1 VGILND
7 FERRLEGAV
16 EGVFARVFRTGLHP
30 VELASRILKEMEA
43 HKTVG
48 VRSVWVPNH
57 FLFRVSETDAERF
70 RDTQKALRTEL
81 EHVVLDGARE
91 RGWGLVGPP
100 TVEFEADPDIKEGR
114 FECEASLVEGP
125 TGWTQPVDAGQGAA
139 GSSRTASAATA
150 GRALLTVV
158 GDGGKGMTY
167 GLEKDRVTIG
177 RLPECDVVLS
187 DPGASRQ
194 HAEIR
199 RVGGAFVV
207 VDLGSTN
214 ATLVNGS
221 PIAEHGLA
229 DGDQITIGNTVL
241 EFRRG

>member
-1 VGILND
+1 
-7 FERRLEGAV
+7 
-16 EGVFARVFRTGLHP
+16 
-30 VELASRILKEMEA
+30 
-43 HKTVG
+43 
-48 VRSVWVPNH
+48 
-57 FLFRVSETDAERF
+57 
-70 RDTQKALRTEL
+70 
-81 EHVVLDGARE
+81 
-91 RGWGLVGPP
+91 
-100 TVEFEADPDIKEGR
+100 
-114 FECEASLVEGP
+114 
-125 TGWTQPVDAGQGAA
+125 
-139 GSSRTASAATA
+139 
-150 GRALLTVV
+150 
-158 GDGGKGMTY
+158 
-167 GLEKDRVTIG
+167 
-177 RLPECDVVLS
+177 VVLS

>member
-1 VGILND
+1 
-7 FERRLEGAV
+7 
-16 EGVFARVFRTGLHP
+16 
-30 VELASRILKEMEA
+30 
-43 HKTVG
+43 
-48 VRSVWVPNH
+48 
-57 FLFRVSETDAERF
+57 
-70 RDTQKALRTEL
+70 
-81 EHVVLDGARE
+81 
-91 RGWGLVGPP
+91 
-100 TVEFEADPDIKEGR
+100 
-114 FECEASLVEGP
+114 
-125 TGWTQPVDAGQGAA
+125 VDAGQGAA
-139 GSSRTASAATA
+139 PSGPAASAATA

-158 GDGGKGMTY
+158 GDGGKGKTY